1 MYQIQGG
8 EPPST
13 LQSDLIKNDEVMF
26 AGKKVIEPKRNTMQI
41 KMKDLK
47 TVSQDLETLMVGELK
62 TTESKSSMGCFI
74 VDLLRGD
81 AKAAATK
88 PVSSALPQARPRHQV
103 SKSIDVSSLV
113 AMTKKITPN
122 QVINQDSILIKHDFD
137 AGQSK
142 LMKNHDM
149 TQKAQQRMQKL
160 IAMLRNKTG
169 ADNKVVDPLSS
180 DSLHELA
187 NENQQQSEEVA
198 QKRIMKRIVTIDI
211 GDEGDD

>member
-26 AGKKVIEPKRNTMQI
+26 AGKKDIEPKRNHTMQI

-62 TTESKSSMGCFI
+62 TTELETKSSMGCFI

-187 NENQQQSEEVA
+187 NENQQQSEEEA
-198 QKRIMKRIVTIDI
+198 QKRKMKRIVTI
-211 GDEGDD
+211 